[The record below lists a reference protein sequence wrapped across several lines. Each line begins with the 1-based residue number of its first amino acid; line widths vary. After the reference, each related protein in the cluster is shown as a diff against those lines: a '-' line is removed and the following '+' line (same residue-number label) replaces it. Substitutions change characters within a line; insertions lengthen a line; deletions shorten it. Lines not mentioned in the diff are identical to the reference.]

1 MRGERR
7 RLYWLCGTVAPWAL
21 ASGLLVSFTASAG
34 PVPTNGHSYSALK
47 AGLFDDDL
55 LVTGS
60 VAAPSRI
67 RLASLAPRATELGG
81 GGLLGHDGDDPAI
94 LESHAPRTDMKRH
107 AAGIA
112 PPTPVHTAKGDPLV
126 PLRPSLSRLETV
138 GPQRE
143 LSRLVF
149 DLDERAVTSVF
160 LPGPTTEPLDEAA
173 LDLFERAAPLGDGTT
188 GGARG
193 DDTDTPAQEA
203 AMTPAEPALGDGATP
218 ATGRALALSSTTP
231 AGAEQAPLTIAV
243 APVSMPGLEPVRL
256 TTALI
261 TPALMTP
268 ASPDGERPRYADLI
282 DPEAMNREQRC
293 LTQAVYFEARSE
305 PEQGQ
310 AAVAQVILNR
320 VRSGLYPASV
330 CGVVFQ
336 NRHRHLACQFTFTCE
351 GKPLRVTD
359 QDSWRTAERIARE
372 VVSGDIYLPDVGAST
387 HYHADYVR
395 PRWAKR
401 LKKMDVIGRH
411 IFYQLRPGQT

>member
-1 MRGERR
+1 
-7 RLYWLCGTVAPWAL
+7 LHWLCGTVAPWAL
-21 ASGLLVSFTASAG
+21 ATGLLVSFTASAG
-34 PVPTNGHSYSALK
+34 PVPTNGTSFSPLK
-47 AGLFDDDL
+47 AGLFHDDL

-60 VAAPSRI
+60 VAAPSTM
-67 RLASLAPRATELGG
+67 RLASLAPTATGLGAG
-81 GGLLGHDGDDPAI
+81 ALLGQDPGDPAAP
-94 LESHAPRTDMKRH
+94 ESDALRADMKRS
-107 AAGIA
+107 AAGI
-112 PPTPVHTAKGDPLV
+112 PHPTPDHAAKGDPLL

-160 LPGPTTEPLDEAA
+160 LPGPTSDPLDEAA
-173 LDLFERAAPLGDGTT
+173 LDLFERAAPPGDGTT
-188 GGARG
+188 EGARG

-203 AMTPAEPALGDGATP
+203 AMTPAGPEQGDGATP

-231 AGAEQAPLTIAV
+231 AGADQAPLTIAV
-243 APVSMPGLEPVRL
+243 APVSLPGLDLPRL
-256 TTALI
+256 A
-261 TPALMTP
+261 PALMVP
-268 ASPDGERPRYADLI
+268 ASPDGVRPRYADLI

-372 VVSGDIYLPDVGAST
+372 VVSGDIYLAEVGAST